1 MKIGHMAIWPCALI
15 LSFNRRVISLHKFK
29 IKIGNIVA
37 NVDSNHDY
45 IGKICSPYFTDDQAN
60 CGIILDQTSI
70 EAERKRAADLRRE
83 MGLLPAEADDWFLE
97 VYVLLHKL
105 LPFLPAHEMLFMHG
119 SAISY
124 NGKAYIFVAPSGTGK
139 STHRR
144 LWKERFGEAVTVI
157 NDDKPFLTFV
167 EDKVYLCGTPWRG
180 KHAIGKNMTA
190 ELGGICILSQG
201 KTNEIRQLKASEA
214 VKQIIKQSNLA
225 EYKENALLALDLI
238 DRLLQTVPVYHLSC
252 TPTLDA
258 VDVCFHEMI
267 K

>member
-1 MKIGHMAIWPCALI
+1 MKNGHMAIWPCALI
-15 LSFNRRVISLHKFK
+15 LSFTCQVISLHTFT

-37 NVDSNHDY
+37 NVESNHAY
-45 IGKICSPYFTDDQAN
+45 IEKICTPYFADDQAN
-60 CGIILDQTSI
+60 CRICLDQTAI
-70 EAERKRAADLRRE
+70 EAEGKRVAELRKK
-83 MGLLPAEADDWFLE
+83 MGIFPVEADDWFLE
-97 VYVLLHKL
+97 VYVLLNKL

-157 NDDKPFLTFV
+157 NDDKPFLTFH
-167 EDKVYLCGTPWRG
+167 ENKVYLCGTPWRG
-180 KHAIGKNMTA
+180 KHAIGKNMTV

-201 KTNEIRQLKASEA
+201 KTNEIRQLKPSEA

-238 DRLLQTVPVYHLSC
+238 DRLLKTVPVYHLSC

-258 VDVCFHEMI
+258 VDVCFREMI